1 MNNIPKLK
9 FKYLTLEET
18 SNILSWTLK
27 DTDNILSV
35 KEGTLFLYPEL
46 KRLTKEDN
54 IKDII
59 QDRYNNFIKENNNLR
74 EEYTTIW
81 NEYNDKYMLEIS
93 NYLNI
98 KWPKEYKEIS
108 VGIGLIPVCPRYIK
122 EKAFDIHKKNKEDLI
137 DTCMHELCH
146 FLFFEKCKEIYPNWK
161 YEDFDSPSLLWYLS
175 EIIIDPILNSDGIQK
190 IYKHKFKC
198 YDIFYN
204 VEIDNINLLDK
215 ITSIYKNNN
224 IETAIKESYNN
235 GLVVGTT
242 SYGKGTVQETKKLLD
257 GSMIKY
263 TTQKWLTPD
272 GNFINEKGVTPTNE
286 VTLNEEYY
294 NNPTIEN
301 DNQLNEALNLLTK

>member
-18 SNILSWTLK
+18 SDILSWTLK
-27 DTDNILSV
+27 DTTNVLPL

-81 NEYNDKYMLEIS
+81 NEYNDRYMLELS

-175 EIIIDPILNSDGIQK
+175 EIVIDPILNSNNIQK

-215 ITSIYKNNN
+215 ITSIYKNNS
-224 IETAIKESYNN
+224 IETAIKESYNY
-235 GLVVGTT
+235 L
-242 SYGKGTVQETKKLLD
+242 KEHEEE
-257 GSMIKY
+257 
-263 TTQKWLTPD
+263 
-272 GNFINEKGVTPTNE
+272 FISKC
-286 VTLNEEYY
+286 
-294 NNPTIEN
+294 NN
-301 DNQLNEALNLLTK
+301 K

>member
-1 MNNIPKLK
+1 MTDMQDKKLIARKNGKRDGQWIILQWNEGEFMNNIPKLK

-18 SNILSWTLK
+18 SDILSWMLK

-93 NYLNI
+93 NYFNI

-146 FLFFEKCKEIYPNWK
+146 FLFFENVKK
-161 YEDFDSPSLLWYLS
+161 Y
-175 EIIIDPILNSDGIQK
+175 IQ
-190 IYKHKFKC
+190 I
-198 YDIFYN
+198 
-204 VEIDNINLLDK
+204 
-215 ITSIYKNNN
+215 
-224 IETAIKESYNN
+224 
-235 GLVVGTT
+235 
-242 SYGKGTVQETKKLLD
+242 
-257 GSMIKY
+257 GSMKILIAQVCY
-263 TTQKWLTPD
+263 GT
-272 GNFINEKGVTPTNE
+272 
-286 VTLNEEYY
+286 
-294 NNPTIEN
+294 
-301 DNQLNEALNLLTK
+301 

>member
-18 SNILSWTLK
+18 SDILLWTLK

-59 QDRYNNFIKENNNLR
+59 QDRYNNFIKKNNKLQ

-204 VEIDNINLLDK
+204 VEIDNISLLDK
-215 ITSIYKNNN
+215 ITSIYKNNS
-224 IETAIKESYNN
+224 IETAIKESYNY
-235 GLVVGTT
+235 L
-242 SYGKGTVQETKKLLD
+242 KEHEKE
-257 GSMIKY
+257 
-263 TTQKWLTPD
+263 
-272 GNFINEKGVTPTNE
+272 FISKC
-286 VTLNEEYY
+286 
-294 NNPTIEN
+294 NN
-301 DNQLNEALNLLTK
+301 K